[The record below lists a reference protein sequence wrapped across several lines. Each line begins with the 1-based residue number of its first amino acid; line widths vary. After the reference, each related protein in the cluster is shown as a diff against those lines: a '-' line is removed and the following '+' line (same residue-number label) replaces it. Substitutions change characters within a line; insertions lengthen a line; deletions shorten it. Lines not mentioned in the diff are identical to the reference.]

1 MSILLIIAIILII
14 VVGCALFSGSN
25 SNNPQNSHAS
35 NQAKRPAN
43 TFNKTSGI
51 KWKNCPNCNHRIN
64 EVAKKCPYCNYEYPG
79 YSSSNFSYT
88 SYNKSKYCPECGHKL
103 NGSAIN
109 CGFCGYSF
117 SNGKVTGGNKMNTR
131 HINKNGLSFDCP
143 DYYDIGSY
151 PSSDESYSSIVALSK
166 NDRQSEIYVMKYRDY
181 AFDNNAKRNTFLL
194 KEYLRMKGYE
204 NITEHRSL
212 PYCFNAYA
220 YSEVGRIKTTILF
233 NFNYPYVINIV
244 GNTISNYDLTEDI
257 RVINDT
263 I

>member
-1 MSILLIIAIILII
+1 
-14 VVGCALFSGSN
+14 
-25 SNNPQNSHAS
+25 
-35 NQAKRPAN
+35 
-43 TFNKTSGI
+43 
-51 KWKNCPNCNHRIN
+51 
-64 EVAKKCPYCNYEYPG
+64 
-79 YSSSNFSYT
+79 
-88 SYNKSKYCPECGHKL
+88 
-103 NGSAIN
+103 
-109 CGFCGYSF
+109 
-117 SNGKVTGGNKMNTR
+117 MNTR

-257 RVINDT
+257 RVINNT

>member
-1 MSILLIIAIILII
+1 MSILLIIAFLII
-14 VVGCALFSGSN
+14 VGVCCALLSGGN
-25 SNNPQNSHAS
+25 ANNES
-35 NQAKRPAN
+35 K
-43 TFNKTSGI
+43 TYTYTGNK
-51 KWKNCPNCNHRIN
+51 KHCPNCGRKVN
-64 EVAKKCPYCNYEYPG
+64 EIAV
-79 YSSSNFSYT
+79 
-88 SYNKSKYCPECGHKL
+88 
-103 NGSAIN
+103 N

-117 SNGKVTGGNKMNTR
+117 SRNTKSRKTNTYTTNKKHCPNCGHELNAVAPNCGFCGYSFSSGTITGGNNMNTR

-151 PSSDESYSSIVALSK
+151 PSSDEAYSSIVALSK
-166 NDRQSEIYVMKYRDY
+166 NDRQSEIYVMRYRDY
-181 AFDNNAKRNTFLL
+181 AFDNNAKRNTYLL

-220 YSEVGRIKTTILF
+220 YSEVGRIKTTILY

-244 GNTISNYDLTEDI
+244 GNTISNYDLTDDI
-257 RVINDT
+257 RVINNT